1 MEKEILLNN
10 SDFKEEL
17 FKMQEDYK
25 KYSSLKTFI
34 DNGIRITIHYHYF
47 CLESKFANCYVWF
60 EGYCPS
66 IQENFDFSKV
76 RISFNGKYT
85 NKEDSYIYEDD
96 KDLKALSLIS
106 NWVLSHNWLTTAY
119 ELFTIEKLVYEKI
132 QNKIEKDNTINNI
145 DFIK

>member
-1 MEKEILLNN
+1 MQKENISNNFHFEKEFL
-10 SDFKEEL
+10 
-17 FKMQEDYK
+17 KMQEDYK
-25 KYSSLKTFI
+25 KCSSLKTFI
-34 DNGIRITIHYHYF
+34 DNNIKVTIYYHYF
-47 CLESKFANCYVWF
+47 YIESKFANCYIGF
-60 EGYCPS
+60 EGYCPL

-132 QNKIEKDNTINNI
+132 QNKIEKE
-145 DFIK
+145 KK